1 MIGILLNRFSWF
13 GELDCMNKISFAVNK
28 TNLYEQVANHLEQ
41 VILDPTIAIQKK
53 LPSEQALATQFSV
66 SRTVIREALKLLK
79 ERGLIIQ
86 KNGDGSYITKPRTDT
101 VSSAISRI
109 IHMDN
114 IDNDDLHGMR
124 IILEV
129 AASRLAA
136 QNASPVEIER
146 LSEIVTTMQNRKLPL
161 NERVQMD
168 ADFHIALAR
177 ASRNELLVMFV
188 ETMTILLKDYMA
200 KGVLLPGGID
210 DGLIRHSRVIKAIA
224 SGDPD
229 QAEEA
234 MRDHLKV
241 SRQNVSRF
249 DSQQD
254 LQKPH
259 PAELL
264 LDSFDADFGRVES
277 K

>member
-1 MIGILLNRFSWF
+1 MK
-13 GELDCMNKISFAVNK
+13 KISFAVNK
-28 TNLYEQVANHLEQ
+28 TNLYEQVANHLEEL
-41 VILDPTIAIQKK
+41 ILDPTLDLAKK

-101 VSSAISRI
+101 VSSAIGRI

-136 QNASPVEIER
+136 QNATPGEIEL
-146 LSEIVTTMQNRKLPL
+146 LSKIVTSMQNRKLPL
-161 NERVQMD
+161 DERVQMD
-168 ADFHIALAR
+168 ADFHITLAK

-210 DGLIRHSRVIKAIA
+210 DGLIRHARVIRAIA

-241 SRQNVSRF
+241 SRENVSVF
-249 DSQQD
+249 DSRQN
-254 LQKPH
+254 LQKPQVD
-259 PAELL
+259 ETNLY
-264 LDSFDADFGRVES
+264 SSDADFGCVGS